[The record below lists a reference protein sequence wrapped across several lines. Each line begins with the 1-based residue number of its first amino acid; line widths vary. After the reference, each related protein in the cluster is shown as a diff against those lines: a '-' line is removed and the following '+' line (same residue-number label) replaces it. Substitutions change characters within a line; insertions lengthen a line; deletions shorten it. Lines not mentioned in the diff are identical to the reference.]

1 MKYRVMKINETYIY
15 YLIFSDFVGG
25 STEEEKKEI
34 LSGKINEFRS
44 DIDKNLGNE
53 TIQICYE
60 LYFDKKGKCYK
71 IKYDIYVLYGDEEI
85 EIEDSD
91 KGSAE
96 MLKKEITDFLI
107 LDWYEV

>member
-1 MKYRVMKINETYIY
+1 MKINETYVY

-34 LSGKINEFRS
+34 LSGNLNLFRS
-44 DIDKNLGNE
+44 DFDKDFGQE

-71 IKYDIYVLYGDEEI
+71 VKYDIYAIYGDEEI
-85 EIEDSD
+85 EVEDSE
-91 KGSAE
+91 KGHAE

-107 LDWYEV
+107 LYWYEE

>member
-1 MKYRVMKINETYIY
+1 M
-15 YLIFSDFVGG
+15 
-25 STEEEKKEI
+25 
-34 LSGKINEFRS
+34 NEFRS
-44 DIDKNLGNE
+44 DFEKDFRNE

>member
-1 MKYRVMKINETYIY
+1 MKINESYIY
-15 YLIFSDFVGG
+15 YLIFSDFAGG
-25 STEEEKKEI
+25 STEEEKREI
-34 LSGKINEFRS
+34 FSGKINEFSS
-44 DIDKNLGNE
+44 DFDKELETE

-85 EIEDSD
+85 EIENSE
-91 KGSAE
+91 KGRAE

>member
-1 MKYRVMKINETYIY
+1 MKINETYIY

-44 DIDKNLGNE
+44 DIDKDLGNE

-60 LYFDKKGKCYK
+60 LYFDKNGKCYK
-71 IKYDIYVLYGDEEI
+71 VKYDIYAIYGDEEI
-85 EIEDSD
+85 EVEESE
-91 KGSAE
+91 KGCAE
-96 MLKKEITDFLI
+96 MLKTEITDFL
-107 LDWYEV
+107 LCYWYEI

>member
-1 MKYRVMKINETYIY
+1 MKINETYVY

-34 LSGKINEFRS
+34 LSGNLNLFRS
-44 DIDKNLGNE
+44 DFDKDFGQE

-60 LYFDKKGKCYK
+60 LHFYKKGKCYK
-71 IKYDIYVLYGDEEI
+71 IKYDIYTLYRDEEI
-85 EIEDSD
+85 EVEDSE
-91 KGSAE
+91 KGHAE

-107 LDWYEV
+107 LYWYEE

>member
-1 MKYRVMKINETYIY
+1 MNINETYIY

-34 LSGKINEFRS
+34 LSGKINEFSS
-44 DIDKNLGNE
+44 DIDKDFSNE
-53 TIQICYE
+53 TVQICYE

-71 IKYDIYVLYGDEEI
+71 IKYDVYLLYGDEEI
-85 EIEDSD
+85 EVEDSE
-91 KGSAE
+91 KGRAE

-107 LDWYEV
+107 LYWYEE

>member
-1 MKYRVMKINETYIY
+1 MRINEAYIY

-25 STEEEKKEI
+25 STEEEKREI
-34 LSGKINEFRS
+34 LSGKMNEFRS
-44 DIDKNLGNE
+44 DFDKDFGNE

-60 LYFDKKGKCYK
+60 LYFDKKGKCYR

>member
-1 MKYRVMKINETYIY
+1 MKINETYIY

-34 LSGKINEFRS
+34 LSGNLNRFRS
-44 DIDKNLGNE
+44 DIDKDFGNE

-60 LYFDKKGKCYK
+60 LYFYKKGKCYK
-71 IKYDIYVLYGDEEI
+71 VKYDIYAIYGDEEI
-85 EIEDSD
+85 EVEESE
-91 KGSAE
+91 KGHAE

-107 LDWYEV
+107 LYWYEE

>member
-1 MKYRVMKINETYIY
+1 MKINETYIY
-15 YLIFSDFVGG
+15 YLIFSDFAGG

-44 DIDKNLGNE
+44 DIDKDLGNE

-60 LYFDKKGKCYK
+60 LYFDKKGKCNK
-71 IKYDIYVLYGDEEI
+71 IKYDIYLLYGDEGI
-85 EIEDSD
+85 EVEDSE
-91 KGSAE
+91 KGHAE

-107 LDWYEV
+107 LYWYEE

>member
-1 MKYRVMKINETYIY
+1 MKINETYIY

-44 DIDKNLGNE
+44 DIDKDLGNE

-60 LYFDKKGKCYK
+60 LYFDKKRECHKV
-71 IKYDIYVLYGDEEI
+71 KYDIYAIYGDEEI
-85 EIEDSD
+85 EVEESE
-91 KGSAE
+91 KGRAE
-96 MLKKEITDFLI
+96 MLKKEITDFL
-107 LDWYEV
+107 LCYWYEI

>member
-1 MKYRVMKINETYIY
+1 MKINETYIY

-44 DIDKNLGNE
+44 DIDKDLGNE

-71 IKYDIYVLYGDEEI
+71 VKYDIYAIYGDEEI
-85 EIEDSD
+85 EVEESE
-91 KGSAE
+91 KGCAE
-96 MLKKEITDFLI
+96 MLKKEITDFL
-107 LDWYEV
+107 LCYWYEI

>member
-1 MKYRVMKINETYIY
+1 MKINETYVY

-44 DIDKNLGNE
+44 DIDKDLGNE

-60 LYFDKKGKCYK
+60 LYFDKKGKCNK
-71 IKYDIYVLYGDEEI
+71 IKYDIYRLYGDEEI
-85 EIEDSD
+85 EVEDSE
-91 KGSAE
+91 KGHAE

-107 LDWYEV
+107 LYWYEE

>member
-1 MKYRVMKINETYIY
+1 MRIKEAYIY
-15 YLIFSDFVGG
+15 YLIFSYFVGG
-25 STEEEKKEI
+25 STEEEKREI
-34 LSGKINEFRS
+34 LSGKMNEFRS
-44 DIDKNLGNE
+44 DFEKDFRNE

>member
-1 MKYRVMKINETYIY
+1 MKINETYIY

-25 STEEEKKEI
+25 STEEEKKKI
-34 LSGKINEFRS
+34 LSGNLNRFRS
-44 DIDKNLGNE
+44 DIDKDFGNE

-71 IKYDIYVLYGDEEI
+71 VKYDIYALYGDEEI
-85 EIEDSD
+85 EVEESE
-91 KGSAE
+91 KGHAE

-107 LDWYEV
+107 LYWYEE

>member
-1 MKYRVMKINETYIY
+1 MKINETYIY

-34 LSGKINEFRS
+34 LSGNLNRFRS
-44 DIDKNLGNE
+44 DIDKDFGNE

-71 IKYDIYVLYGDEEI
+71 VKYDIYAIYGDEEI
-85 EIEDSD
+85 EVEESE
-91 KGSAE
+91 KGHAE

-107 LDWYEV
+107 LYWYEE